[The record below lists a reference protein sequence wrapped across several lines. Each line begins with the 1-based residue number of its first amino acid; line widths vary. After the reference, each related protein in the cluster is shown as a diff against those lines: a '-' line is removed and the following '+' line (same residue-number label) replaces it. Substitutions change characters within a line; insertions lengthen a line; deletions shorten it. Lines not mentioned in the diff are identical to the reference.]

1 MNYSRGRPS
10 AVGSNGTHGQGN
22 EVIVDRLHGAL
33 ASYRKERDDLHR
45 RKELAVERLRLVKE
59 ERIFLESNVQ
69 DIQKKL
75 VELTSAAQGK
85 QSVTSDFNRLEN
97 DVKRLN
103 KEVMLQLL

>member
-1 MNYSRGRPS
+1 MNYSRGRAAF
-10 AVGSNGTHGQGN
+10 AVGSNGTHEQGN

-59 ERIFLESNVQ
+59 ERISLENNVQ
-69 DIQKKL
+69 EMQKKL

-85 QSVTSDFNRLEN
+85 QSATSDFHILEN
-97 DVKRLN
+97 EVKRLN
-103 KEVMLQLL
+103 KEVI